1 MELFGRNQLFKLMLI
16 SIVLF
21 PLIPGKYTPWVGI
34 FMGLYFA
41 VYLYRDKDAFQK
53 IRRGRRHNRLAYGLV
68 SLLFILLTVIS
79 VFYSIN
85 PAESLKGVLIY
96 VSAFLMFLILK
107 YELNRP
113 NHIVPLVRAY
123 FVSTLLVGLYH
134 VGQVVYDEVVR
145 GIPFDPMINVSF
157 MENAP
162 TLAYFMLIPLFPALG
177 LYIYKDKNHESRFYL
192 VVLSVALISVF
203 MTSSRIAVV
212 AVFLGLGMLSLLY
225 SLKFLI
231 ALIPT
236 GMFLTLIPIFSKRHG
251 QYFALSS
258 EMSRFRF
265 YDQVVRGNLRFVFA
279 GRGFNTFDETFGRF
293 MVGRPELLNLNL
305 VNKPYNGVLQ
315 VAMELGILGLILG
328 GLILIFKMRAI
339 IYYTKSVKVLP
350 NLKVMYVGILVSMT
364 VLIFIGIMDSYLLDP
379 KIIFSIAIVMGIMH
393 GDAKWKGISKI

>member
-1 MELFGRNQLFKLMLI
+1 MEIFGRNQLFKLMLI

-21 PLIPGKYTPWVGI
+21 PLIPGEYTPWVGI

-53 IRRGRRHNRLAYGLV
+53 IRRGRRYNRLAYGLM
-68 SLLFILLTVIS
+68 SLLFILLAFIS

-85 PAESLKGVLIY
+85 PGESLRGVLIY
-96 VSAFLMFLILK
+96 ASAFLMFLILK

-123 FVSTLLVGLYH
+123 FTATLLVGLYH

-145 GIPFDPMINVSF
+145 GIPFDPMTNFSF

-212 AVFLGLGMLSLLY
+212 AVFLGLGMMSLLY
-225 SLKFLI
+225 SMKFLI
-231 ALIPT
+231 ALVPT
-236 GMFLTLIPIFSKRHG
+236 GLFLVLIPIFSRRHG
-251 QYFALSS
+251 QFFALSS

-265 YDQVVRGNLRFVFA
+265 YGQVLSGNLKSVLA
-279 GRGFNTFDETFGRF
+279 GKGFNTFDETFGRF
-293 MVGRPELLNLNL
+293 MVGKSELLNLNL

-315 VAMELGILGLILG
+315 VIMELGIIGIVLG
-328 GLILIFKMRAI
+328 GLILFFKMRAI
-339 IYYTKSVKVLP
+339 LYYTKSVKVLP
-350 NLKVMYVGILVSMT
+350 NLKVMYVGVMVSMA

-379 KIIFSIAIVMGIMH
+379 KIIYSIAILMGIMH
-393 GDAKWKGISKI
+393 GDAKWKGISRI